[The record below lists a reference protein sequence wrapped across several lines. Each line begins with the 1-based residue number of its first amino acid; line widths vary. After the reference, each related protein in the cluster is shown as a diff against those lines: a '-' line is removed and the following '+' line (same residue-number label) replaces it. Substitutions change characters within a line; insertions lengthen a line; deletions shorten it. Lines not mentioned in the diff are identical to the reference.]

1 MFKLGET
8 NGEVCKNMR
17 VNCLTQLGTLKKWY
31 KNGKRK
37 LGMLACAAAVVSFS
51 FGSTAYA
58 GSWNVEKDKMK
69 ITYSATEH
77 SVSTQVYYPVS
88 GGGTVKLVTAG
99 VNYKTYKKGISA
111 CPLNSEKTAQ
121 KQCRTL

>member
-1 MFKLGET
+1 
-8 NGEVCKNMR
+8 
-17 VNCLTQLGTLKKWY
+17 
-31 KNGKRK
+31 
-37 LGMLACAAAVVSFS
+37 MLACAAAVVSFS

-58 GSWNVEKDKMK
+58 ESWNVEKDKMK

-111 CPLNSEKTAQ
+111 CPPKFRKNCTETMQDIISP
-121 KQCRTL
+121 